1 MNITIQ
7 HDSENKQFVAI
18 VEGKA
23 ATLKYSASPDGKTLD
38 YYSTFVP
45 PELRGRH
52 IGQDIVK
59 FALDFAKE
67 NDYKIIPSCPFVKA
81 FVDVHSEYSKLIA
94 P

>member
-1 MNITIQ
+1 MTLIIE
-7 HDSENKQFVAI
+7 HDEKNKQFVAI

-23 ATLKYSASPDGKTLD
+23 ATLKYSISPDGKTLD

-67 NDYKIIPSCPFVKA
+67 NGYQVIPSCPFVKTYI
-81 FVDVHSEYSKLIA
+81 DRHSEYQGNIG
-94 P
+94 

>member
-1 MNITIQ
+1 MTLTIE
-7 HDSENKQFVAI
+7 HDEKNKQFIAI

-23 ATLKYSASPDGKTLD
+23 ATLKYSALPDGKTLD

-45 PELRGRH
+45 PDLRGRH

-67 NDYKIIPSCPFVKA
+67 NDYQIIPSCPFVKTFIDGHPA
-81 FVDVHSEYSKLIA
+81 YKYL
-94 P
+94 

>member
-1 MNITIQ
+1 MTLAIE
-7 HDSENKQFVAI
+7 HDEKNKQFVAS
-18 VEGKA
+18 VEGKTA
-23 ATLKYSASPDGKTLD
+23 HLKYSVLPDGKTLD

-67 NDYKIIPSCPFVKA
+67 NDYTIIPSCPFVKA
-81 FVDVHSEYSKLIA
+81 FIDAHSEYNQLVVT
-94 P
+94 